1 MADTSSNVQFKV
13 ENGLLVLG
21 TANIA
26 GPAVFNGNVDINGT
40 YLSVAANLQSNI
52 IPTNNTY
59 SIGNSTSRW
68 ILNAMTGNFVGAVTV
83 TNTVASGNTTITGFA
98 NVSSTLAAGN
108 TTVTGFVNVSSTA
121 NVGGATTLRDTL
133 TVNGAV
139 TISNTLAVGNSTIT
153 GFANVVGTSATFN
166 ALTGVAN
173 TTDFITTS
181 TAHGFS
187 DGDLVRYIVAAGN
200 TAVGGLANATNY
212 YVVSSNSTAFKL
224 SASQGGSAID
234 LTAGVTE
241 TGHTLTPQRVSL
253 SAAGNIES
261 PIGLANVGSL
271 RVLGAASIT
280 GAATVNGVFTV
291 NNTAAVG
298 STTVTGFINVSSTA
312 NVGGATNLRGV
323 LDVNGAVT
331 IANTLAVGN
340 TSITGF
346 INVSSTANVGG
357 ATTLRGTLTV
367 NGATTIANTLDV
379 GNTTITG
386 FANIV
391 GSSATFNASTGVA
404 AATDVITTQ
413 AAHGFSDGD
422 LVRYIVAAGN
432 TAIGGLANAT
442 NYYVIA
448 SNSTAFKLSATYG
461 GTAIDLTAGTAET
474 GHTLTPQRIRF
485 STAGNIDT
493 SLGLANVASLRVLG
507 TAVVNGAVTLASTL
521 GVTGATTLSSTLAAG
536 NTTITGFAN
545 ISSNL
550 IVGGNATFDT
560 DLVFID
566 GTNNRIGFKNT
577 APASDLISI
586 NGNTVITSANAAIR
600 FLTSNATHNAHVS
613 LAGNTTNTR
622 LTVTTYEAN
631 ATASDGGFLFQSV
644 NSTATTAV
652 LQFNQAEFKYK
663 SGNVAHSGNF
673 GIYDVNG
680 TRLGP

>member
-26 GPAVFNGNVDINGT
+26 GPAVFNGNVDLNGT
-40 YLSVAANLQSNI
+40 YLSITANVQSNI
-52 IPTNNTY
+52 TPVNNTY

-108 TTVTGFVNVSSTA
+108 TTVTGFINVSSTA

-139 TISNTLAVGNSTIT
+139 TIPNTLAVGNSTIT
-153 GFANVVGTSATFN
+153 GFANIVGTSATFN

-187 DGDLVRYIVAAGN
+187 DGDLVRYVVAAGN
-200 TAVGGLANATNY
+200 TAVGGLTNGTNY

-224 SASQGGSAID
+224 STSQGGSAID

-241 TGHTLTPQRVSL
+241 TGHTLIPQRISL

-280 GAATVNGVFTV
+280 GAATVNGALTV

-298 STTVTGFINVSSTA
+298 NTTVTGFINVSSTA
-312 NVGGATNLRGV
+312 NVGGATTLRGT
-323 LDVNGAVT
+323 LTVNGAVT

-340 TSITGF
+340 TTITGF
-346 INVSSTANVGG
+346 ANISSTANVGG

-367 NGATTIANTLDV
+367 NGATTIANTLAV
-379 GNTTITG
+379 GNATITG

-391 GSSATFNASTGVA
+391 GASATFNANTGVA
-404 AATDVITTQ
+404 NTTEFITTS

-422 LVRYIVAAGN
+422 LVQYIVSANN
-432 TAIGGLANAT
+432 TAVTGLSNGT
-442 NYYVIA
+442 NYYVIG
-448 SNSTAFKLSATYG
+448 SNSTALKLSTTYG
-461 GTAIDLTAGTAET
+461 GAVINVTAGATES
-474 GHTLTPQRIRF
+474 GHTLVPQRIRF
-485 STAGNIDT
+485 STTGNIDT
-493 SLGLANVASLRVLG
+493 SIGLANVASLRVLS

-550 IVGGNATFDT
+550 IVAGNATFDT

-566 GTNNRIGFKNT
+566 GTNNRIGFKNA

-586 NGNTVITSANAAIR
+586 NGNTVITGANSAVR

-613 LAGNTTNTR
+613 LAGNTTYSR

-631 ATASDGGFLFQSV
+631 ATANDGGFLFQST
-644 NSTATTAV
+644 NSTLTTAI
-652 LQFNQAEFKYK
+652 LQYNQTEFKYK